1 MFCSI
6 NNARC
11 TKLSL
16 IIPARGLWTADA
28 TLDDVIEF
36 TGTAVTLALAGLTL
50 IGSVYRSGNHSGTGT
65 LRIVGGHG
73 GWRQTIGE
81 KFYQSPFGVKLTPV
95 LADAAN
101 AAGETIVV
109 DTDSTLGLF
118 FTREA
123 GPACRVLNQTCES
136 WYVQPDGTTR
146 VGPRATPTIASRFDV
161 VDEGVRP
168 NLGRIPI
175 ATDFPQDW
183 VPGAMFSAPTL
194 GSASFQVS
202 GVVHNLTPERLRT
215 TAWTS
220 P

>member
-11 TKLSL
+11 TKLNL

-36 TGTAVTLALAGLTL
+36 TGTAVTLTLAGLTL
-50 IGSVYRSGNHSGTGT
+50 IGSVYRSGNYSGTGS
-65 LRIVGGHG
+65 LRLVGGHG
-73 GWRQTIGE
+73 GWRQPIDQ

-95 LADAAN
+95 LTDAAN
-101 AAGETIVV
+101 AAGETIIV

-161 VDEGVRP
+161 VDDGVK
-168 NLGRIPI
+168 LSAGRVPI

-183 VPGAMFSAPTL
+183 VPGSMFTAPTI
-194 GSASFQVS
+194 GTTMQVS

-215 TAWTS
+215 TVWTS